1 MEYTLYLTFNLL
13 TMCCNIFVWII
24 LSDLYHHCFYFTLL
38 CKFCAQVTHSSEIA
52 FLNMHQVCP
61 THSPYDQTKKGKV
74 PFELKKKNYCMLLN
88 GITQLLLSI
97 RMKYF
102 ATDLY
107 IIL

>member
-1 MEYTLYLTFNLL
+1 MEYTLYLTFNLP

-74 PFELKKKNYCMLLN
+74 PFELKKKKLLHVVKWN
-88 GITQLLLSI
+88 HT
-97 RMKYF
+97 
-102 ATDLY
+102 
-107 IIL
+107 IIAVNKNEIFCN